1 MRQIARN
8 MTMEGCGETVAI
20 CCTIAIRLLLSAIKL
35 ARRRSPS
42 ERRQAVPT
50 RLLLPLGKVH
60 GPVGSQAMLS
70 KRQYPE
76 QHPWPHRWLT
86 NRIKVPIP
94 GEAAPY
100 SGMMPPTHSEMI
112 SPPVPR

>member
-1 MRQIARN
+1 MA
-8 MTMEGCGETVAI
+8 MEGCGETVAI
-20 CCTIAIRLLLSAIKL
+20 CWTIAIRLLLSAIKL

-76 QHPWPHRWLT
+76 QHPSENSTPVHLKDRGCWRGDANSITPRSASGHDLARRSFS
-86 NRIKVPIP
+86 NRSVC
-94 GEAAPY
+94 AQ
-100 SGMMPPTHSEMI
+100 T
-112 SPPVPR
+112 